1 MNKTIRQIFVVVLGL
16 FVLLLANLTYIQ
28 GFQQDKY
35 AHNPLNSRQFLEEKS
50 KPRGQITTDGD
61 ILAHSVKGENGFYDR
76 SYDTDPEAYA
86 AVVGYLSDLSLIHI

>member
-35 AHNPLNSRQFLEEKS
+35 A
-50 KPRGQITTDGD
+50 
-61 ILAHSVKGENGFYDR
+61 V
-76 SYDTDPEAYA
+76 SYTHLTLPTNRE
-86 AVVGYLSDLSLIHI
+86 V